1 MANIKIA
8 GQVNKTYRTIASVF
22 AIGICLIFKGGKK
35 KPMSKHL
42 KRYKRVSKH
51 SLSLL
56 ETISNKITADNAKNN
71 ALDYAKCLEIYK
83 TSTEKG
89 RNNEN

>member
-22 AIGICLIFKGGKK
+22 AFGICLIFKGKKK

-56 ETISNKITADNAKNN
+56 ETVSNKITASNVSEN

-83 TSTEKG
+83 ASTQKG
-89 RNNEN
+89 QENEN